1 MIQQLRMYEIFD
13 HNKVA
18 FYARFR
24 NHAMR
29 IMQTRYGFKFLGMW
43 ETTHA
48 GRTEF
53 VYLLEWADEQ
63 TKDAAWNGLKLDDE
77 WQAIKRETNAKH
89 GDLVGVIEDRVLAVL
104 D

>member
-43 ETTHA
+43 ETTHT

-63 TKDAAWNGLKLDDE
+63 TKNAAWNGLKLDDE
-77 WQAIKRETNAKH
+77 WQSIKRETNAEH